1 MTNKLISAIDVAVAI
16 LPKKDESSE
25 IITLRKLQK
34 ILYYCQAWSLVWE
47 DTPLFKE
54 DIVACR
60 CCGPMIAELQE
71 YSISQ
76 FVRMPP
82 TKNGVYEV
90 LNTEMDLCFNGISS
104 KPIDLTKSQDKIVMQ
119 VFQKYG
125 SHHTTFLESFS
136 KEEGPFKKA
145 MRQSKEGDAAPV
157 ISLDSMKRYYS
168 ALEKVSE
175 ADVFKNRLNAYS
187 SQFILEIP
195 AWDN

>member
-16 LPKKDESSE
+16 LPKKNESSE

-34 ILYYCQAWSLVWE
+34 ILYYCQAWSLVWD

-76 FVRMPP
+76 FVRLPP

-104 KPIDLTKSQDKIVMQ
+104 KPIELTKAQDKIVMK
-119 VFQKYG
+119 VFQNYG
-125 SHHTTFLESFS
+125 VHHTTFLEAFS

-168 ALEKVSE
+168 TLEKVCES
-175 ADVFKNRLNAYS
+175 DVFNSRRHLERA
-187 SQFILEIP
+187 QFILEIP